1 MLVEMRDDITAQS
14 DMASYLTYLNDGYTP
29 PMNDDVRT
37 PSRNSSASVTDFYT
51 AEKVGQDLEF
61 GKAKV
66 IA

>member
-37 PSRNSSASVTDFYT
+37 PSRSSSVTDFYT